1 MSKLG
6 GEGGG
11 RGNLDKIPKNSYFFS
26 GNLPL
31 GERGEHISNFE
42 HFECRWTTLQKL
54 GRCDS
59 LNQACWISGNT
70 ICSGITTFPYVLV
83 PKNKNTTRDG
93 GRLDICNKILQLQF
107 LRQKITPKNAYF
119 ATFAN
124 LQKKK
129 VRKGALQILHSGF
142 SVKGLPQGVSQW
154 YQIWNL
160 ERTIEF
166 PFPNWPYLIKF
177 SIDHGVKLWSDMTSP
192 LIYYKIHNIV
202 SSMLGENHKKK

>member
-1 MSKLG
+1 M
-6 GEGGG
+6 
-11 RGNLDKIPKNSYFFS
+11 DKKFGQGPPPPSFGQNPKEQLLFS

-59 LNQACWISGNT
+59 LNQPCWISGNT

-93 GRLDICNKILQLQF
+93 GRLDICNKILQMQF

-142 SVKGLPQGVSQW
+142 SVKGLPQGVSQL

-166 PFPNWPYLIKF
+166 PFPN
-177 SIDHGVKLWSDMTSP
+177 
-192 LIYYKIHNIV
+192 
-202 SSMLGENHKKK
+202 

>member
-1 MSKLG
+1 M
-6 GEGGG
+6 
-11 RGNLDKIPKNSYFFS
+11 
-26 GNLPL
+26 

-54 GRCDS
+54 GRCAS
-59 LNQACWISGNT
+59 LNQVCWISGNK

-124 LQKKK
+124 LQKK
-129 VRKGALQILHSGF
+129 RC
-142 SVKGLPQGVSQW
+142 VK
-154 YQIWNL
+154 
-160 ERTIEF
+160 E
-166 PFPNWPYLIKF
+166 PFKYYIAAFLLRGYPRVFRNDIKF
-177 SIDHGVKLWSDMTSP
+177 GILREPLSFLFLIDH
-192 LIYYKIHNIV
+192 I
-202 SSMLGENHKKK
+202 